1 MQIIPAIDIK
11 DGKVVR
17 LTKGDFLKVEVY
29 SEDPAEIAKKWQD
42 AGAELI
48 HLVDLDGARYG
59 TLKNIETVRKLAKSV
74 KVPIEFGGGIRDEE
88 SINRILKEG
97 VSYVILGTKALD
109 EKFLKSALDKFGD
122 KIIVSID
129 SKDETVAIKGWQ
141 ESGNTN
147 PVKFARE
154 METSGVSRL
163 IYTDVSK
170 DGTLQGPNF
179 FSIEKILDAT
189 NIEVVASGG
198 ISSVEDLRRL
208 KSYEKKGLA
217 GVIVGK
223 AIYEGKI
230 NLKEAI
236 KELA

>member
-29 SEDPAEIAKKWQD
+29 SEDPIDVAKKWQD
-42 AGAELI
+42 AGAKLI

-59 TLKNIETVRKLAKSV
+59 TLKNLEVVQKLAKSV
-74 KVPIEFGGGIRDEE
+74 KVPIEFGGGIREE
-88 SINRILKEG
+88 KSISQILDTG
-97 VSYVILGTKALD
+97 ISYVVLGTKALD